1 MLSLVS
7 CVCLGMCPGMW
18 IVSIGIYLGV
28 QVWSFISVLLS
39 QRSDWKCGLGKKT
52 IFGIVMTKVPSVGF
66 SREKSGNA
74 GSKAPLSRP
83 C

>member
-18 IVSIGIYLGV
+18 IVNIGIYLGV

-39 QRSDWKCGLGKKT
+39 QRSDCLK
-52 IFGIVMTKVPSVGF
+52 
-66 SREKSGNA
+66 
-74 GSKAPLSRP
+74 
-83 C
+83 